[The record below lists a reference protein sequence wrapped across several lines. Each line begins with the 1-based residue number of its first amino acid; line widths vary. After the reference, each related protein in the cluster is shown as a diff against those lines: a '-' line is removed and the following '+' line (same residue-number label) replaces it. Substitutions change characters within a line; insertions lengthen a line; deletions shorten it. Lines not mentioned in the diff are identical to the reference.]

1 MAKVTDDMIKY
12 DTAYVE
18 LMKIVEQAM
27 EIPVIEIRKDI
38 NELLTLAFNIFD
50 DILNER
56 ARIGKTDVFIW
67 FIFSYNQCTRFK
79 IFYFHSIDRP
89 DLLINLLAF
98 FLMKT

>member
-56 ARIGKTDVFIW
+56 ARIGK
-67 FIFSYNQCTRFK
+67 
-79 IFYFHSIDRP
+79 P
-89 DLLINLLAF
+89 DMVYF
-98 FLMKT
+98 FL